1 MRKTLL
7 TLISAAFMAACGA
20 GGTDPG
26 TSVAIKFGTAGSAAS
41 PSSAATFSV
50 AGGLAGDVAGHI
62 EGSNGDLNLTA
73 IWVIVEE
80 FELEPVE
87 TADCDIEPE
96 PAGCADFEQEY
107 FFIDVPL
114 DGTTIT
120 VVSAEIPD
128 GSYDELEFEVD
139 DVEVDLDD
147 PEEQAEADLI
157 AALLLTVRGQFASW
171 PGQASMV
178 VTGTWTPKDANGVL
192 GTAVSFET
200 YFDADIEVE
209 MDLLPV
215 LTVAEGAASRQLT
228 ILLNP
233 AAWFLRAD
241 GTVWDLKGLE
251 GQLIDFDL
259 EIDDGFD
266 LEID

>member
-1 MRKTLL
+1 
-7 TLISAAFMAACGA
+7 MAACGDSSA
-20 GGTDPG
+20 DPG

-41 PSSAATFSV
+41 PSSVAMFSV
-50 AGGLAGDVAGHI
+50 AGGLAVDVPGHI
-62 EGSNGDLNLTA
+62 EGTNGELNITA

-87 TADCDIEPE
+87 VTDCDVEPE

-114 DGTTIT
+114 NGTTIT

-139 DVEVDLDD
+139 DVEVDAGD
-147 PEEQAEADLI
+147 PEEVAESDLI
-157 AALLLTVRGQFASW
+157 AALLVRVRSQFPNW
-171 PGQASMV
+171 PDKASML
-178 VTGTWTPKDANGVL
+178 VTGTWTPTGGA
-192 GTAVSFET
+192 AVSFET

-209 MDLLPV
+209 MDLDPV
-215 LTVAEGAASRQLT
+215 LTVAGGMASRELT

-233 AAWFLRAD
+233 AAWFMSG
-241 GTVWDLKGLE
+241 GTLVNLKALE
-251 GQLIDFDL
+251 GQLVDFDL
-259 EIDDGFD
+259 EIDDGFE
-266 LEID
+266 LKID

>member
-1 MRKTLL
+1 MRRTVL
-7 TLISAAFMAACGA
+7 TLICAAFMAACGDST

-41 PSSAATFSV
+41 PSSAASFSV
-50 AGGLAGDVAGHI
+50 AGGQAGDVAGHI
-62 EGSNGDLNLTA
+62 VGTDGELNLTG

-87 TADCDIEPE
+87 TADCDDSE
-96 PAGCADFEQEY
+96 GTDDCADFEQKY
-107 FFIDVPL
+107 FFISVPL

-139 DVEVDLDD
+139 DVEVDADD
-147 PEEQAEADLI
+147 PEEQADADLI
-157 AALLLTVRGQFASW
+157 AALLVTVRGQFPNW
-171 PGQASMV
+171 PDKASMLV
-178 VTGTWTPKDANGVL
+178 KGTWTPTGGAP
-192 GTAVSFET
+192 VSFEFET

-209 MDLLPV
+209 MDLVPV
-215 LTVAEGAASRQLT
+215 LTVADGVASRDLT
-228 ILLNP
+228 ILLQP
-233 AAWFLRAD
+233 ARWFLRAD
-241 GTVWDLKGLE
+241 GTVWNLKDLE
-251 GQLIDFDL
+251 GQLVDFDL
-259 EIDDGFD
+259 EIEDGFE

>member
-1 MRKTLL
+1 MRRTLL
-7 TLISAAFMAACGA
+7 TLISAAFMAACSDA
-20 GGTDPG
+20 GTGPG

-41 PSSAATFSV
+41 PSSAAMFSV
-50 AGGLAGDVAGHI
+50 AGGLAVDVPGHI
-62 EGSNGDLNLTA
+62 EGSNGELTLTG

-87 TADCDIEPE
+87 TADCDDEISSDD
-96 PAGCADFEQEY
+96 CADFEQEY
-107 FFIDVPL
+107 FFINVPL

-120 VVSAEIPD
+120 VVTAEIPD

-139 DVEVDLDD
+139 DVEVDADD

-157 AALLLTVRGQFASW
+157 AALFTTVRGQFANW
-171 PGQASMV
+171 PDKASML
-178 VTGTWTPKDANGVL
+178 VTGDWNPKNGP
-192 GTAVSFET
+192 AVSFET

-209 MDLLPV
+209 IDLLPV
-215 LTVAEGAASRQLT
+215 LTVAEGVASREL
-228 ILLNP
+228 IVLLNP

-251 GQLIDFDL
+251 AELVDFDL
-259 EIDDGFD
+259 EIEDGFD